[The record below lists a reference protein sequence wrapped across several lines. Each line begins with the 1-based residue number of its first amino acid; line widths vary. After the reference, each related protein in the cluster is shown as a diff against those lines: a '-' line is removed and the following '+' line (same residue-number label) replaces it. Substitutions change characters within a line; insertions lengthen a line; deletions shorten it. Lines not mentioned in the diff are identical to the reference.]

1 MQLLNF
7 NSNQHK
13 FDAVTEEAKQRKQKT
28 RGTRKDD
35 PYKVY
40 EHLQLSLEE
49 VGKLR
54 HCAQYTTHSFESESP
69 ILCIQTDFLD
79 LTHKSC
85 CKTSVHQS
93 LEVSDWVRDWHL
105 SSTPQK

>member
-1 MQLLNF
+1 VQLFNF

-28 RGTRKDD
+28 SGTRKDD

-54 HCAQYTTHSFESESP
+54 
-69 ILCIQTDFLD
+69 
-79 LTHKSC
+79 
-85 CKTSVHQS
+85 
-93 LEVSDWVRDWHL
+93 
-105 SSTPQK
+105 